1 MSVPKQKKTK
11 CACCGS
17 TRHTQWHH
25 LAGRLFNILVALCS
39 ACHMEIT
46 IGLARLKIETSK
58 AKGSTIH
65 GCRAIV
71 YLLWFFLDK
80 LLGRLEKEDANLD
93 RHERKA

>member
-1 MSVPKQKKTK
+1 
-11 CACCGS
+11 
-17 TRHTQWHH
+17 
-25 LAGRLFNILVALCS
+25 
-39 ACHMEIT
+39 MEIT

-80 LLGRLEKEDANLD
+80 LLGRLEKENANLD

>member
-1 MSVPKQKKTK
+1 MSVPKPKNVK

-17 TRHTQWHH
+17 ARHTQWHH

-39 ACHMEIT
+39 ACHLDIT
-46 IGLARLKIETSK
+46 TGLARLKIETSK

-71 YLLWFFLDK
+71 YFLWFFLDK
-80 LLGRLEKEDANLD
+80 LLARLEKENANLD
-93 RHERKA
+93 RNERNS